1 MPASSLRERSAM
13 TVSKRSPNRFPAIR
27 GSAHQ
32 RAGIMR
38 RDAGDETF
46 RSRMGARA
54 IRSSGYLQL
63 SGVVLLWSVNII
75 LVKAALP
82 DIPPFALTSLRFA
95 GAVGLFAAIA
105 CVLRIP
111 IVPVP
116 GERIRLAAIGMV
128 QIGLVTALT
137 AVGLSYLPAGRATIV
152 IYTMQIWALPL
163 GYWIADDGLTR
174 ASVIGVAVASAGLAM
189 FFSPWLV
196 DWTERQAVMGYT
208 ILIGTGFLWA
218 LGSCLYRSRHWAT
231 SPLTQILWQL
241 AFSSCLLACISIV
254 LEKDVSFRWTPVVWT
269 VLVFSWSAG
278 SVLAYWWWAYALT
291 AMPASQAGQFA
302 TLVPLLVFFLS
313 VAFFGEQLS
322 IGVVASSA
330 LILIGIAITACSVS
344 RPGPSAVRSP
354 DSRSA

>member
-1 MPASSLRERSAM
+1 MML
-13 TVSKRSPNRFPAIR
+13 SKRPPSEIRAIR
-27 GSAHQ
+27 GYAQSPAGIMGRRADDGDF
-32 RAGIMR
+32 RAGIW
-38 RDAGDETF
+38 
-46 RSRMGARA
+46 ARA

-95 GAVGLFAAIA
+95 GAVGVFAIIA
-105 CVLRIP
+105 SVLRIP

-163 GYWIADDGLTR
+163 GYWIDNDGPTR
-174 ASVIGVAVASAGLAM
+174 AGVIGVAVASVGLAM
-189 FFSPWLV
+189 FLGPWLV
-196 DWTERQAVMGYT
+196 DWTERQAVMGYV

-231 SPLTQILWQL
+231 PPLTQVLWQL
-241 AFSSCLLACISIV
+241 AFSSCLLAGISIV
-254 LEKDVSFRWTPVVWT
+254 LERNASFRWSPVVWT

-302 TLVPLLVFFLS
+302 TLVPVLVFFLS
-313 VAFFGEQLS
+313 VVLFGEQLS
-322 IGVVASSA
+322 IGVVVSST
-330 LILIGIAITACSVS
+330 LILSGIVITACSVS
-344 RPGPSAVRSP
+344 RPGPSAVRLP
-354 DSRSA
+354 GRRSA